1 MSAPI
6 QNQVPAERPSALST
20 RGWNLAGSFFV
31 MLGAIG
37 AALPVMPTT
46 VFLILALGCFM
57 RGSPERARRLLEH
70 PRFGPTLS
78 DWQRERAIPR
88 KIKVIA
94 VTSISIAWLL
104 LLASSEGWLLPV
116 IAGAVLLSVCLWIS
130 TRPLP
135 QATDSH

>member
-1 MSAPI
+1 MTAPAE
-6 QNQVPAERPSALST
+6 NPLPAERPKALST

-31 MLGAIG
+31 MLGMIG

-46 VFLILALGCFM
+46 VFLILALGCFL

-70 PRFGPTLS
+70 PRFGPTLR

-88 KIKVIA
+88 HVKLVA
-94 VTSISIAWLL
+94 VTSISFAWVL
-104 LLASSEGWLLPV
+104 LLASSDGWLVPV
-116 IAGAVLLSVCLWIS
+116 IAGVVLLTVCIWIA

-135 QATDSH
+135 QAGKSL

>member
-1 MSAPI
+1 MSAQIENPA
-6 QNQVPAERPSALST
+6 PAEQTRALST

-46 VFLILALGCFM
+46 IFLIIALACFM

-70 PRFGPTLS
+70 PRFGPVLR

-88 KIKVIA
+88 HVKFIA
-94 VTSISIAWLL
+94 VVSISLAWLL
-104 LLASSEGWLLPV
+104 LLGASDGWLVPAVTGVVLASV
-116 IAGAVLLSVCLWIS
+116 SAWIA
-130 TRPLP
+130 TRPVP
-135 QATDSH
+135 KPATGD

>member
-1 MSAPI
+1 MSAESDNTAPG
-6 QNQVPAERPSALST
+6 QRSGALSI

-46 VFLILALGCFM
+46 IFLILALACFM

-70 PRFGPTLS
+70 PRFGPVLR

-88 KIKVIA
+88 RVKTIA
-94 VTSISIAWLL
+94 VVSITLAWLL
-104 LLASSEGWLLPV
+104 LLGSSDGWLMPV
-116 IAGAVLLSVCLWIS
+116 ITGVVLFSVSLWIA
-130 TRPLP
+130 TRPAP
-135 QATDSH
+135 RPVGAD